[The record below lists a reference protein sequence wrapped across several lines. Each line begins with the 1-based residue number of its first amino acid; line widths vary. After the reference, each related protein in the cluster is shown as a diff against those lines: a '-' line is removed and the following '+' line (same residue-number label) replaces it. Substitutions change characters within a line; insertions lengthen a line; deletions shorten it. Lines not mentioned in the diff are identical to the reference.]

1 MLLKTSGQDG
11 EVAAGPSPGLGLVVS
26 TCSPAPRAR
35 ALGRQA
41 EVWGSHPVWQESQSG
56 VWAPTH
62 AQLFV
67 FSRLRALA
75 FTTVTSTHFQVLNFI
90 MAWKYSWAIFQS
102 VE

>member
-41 EVWGSHPVWQESQSG
+41 EV
-56 VWAPTH
+56 
-62 AQLFV
+62 
-67 FSRLRALA
+67 
-75 FTTVTSTHFQVLNFI
+75 
-90 MAWKYSWAIFQS
+90 
-102 VE
+102 